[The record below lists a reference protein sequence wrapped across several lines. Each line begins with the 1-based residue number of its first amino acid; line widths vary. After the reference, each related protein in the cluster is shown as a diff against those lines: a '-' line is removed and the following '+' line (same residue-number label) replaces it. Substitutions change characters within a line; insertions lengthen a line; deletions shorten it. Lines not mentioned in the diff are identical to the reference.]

1 MDENLTV
8 FQTID
13 DVAKGDI
20 RLKIRDILGAFMFGG
35 EASDKKVKVLSGGE
49 RSRLAMIQ
57 LLLSPANLLILD
69 EPTNHLDIRSKDVL
83 KQAIREFQGTV
94 IVVSHDRD
102 FLDGLVD
109 KVYEFGDG
117 KVKEHLGGIGDFL
130 QKKKMESLRDME
142 RQQSGQPTQRAT
154 DKPNTA
160 AKQPTASTEKTID
173 RKQQYE
179 ARKEEAKRLKKLQQQ
194 VAKCEAEVQAC
205 EEALSKTEQELST
218 PEGAANQELHAKY
231 AQQQK
236 ALEMAM
242 SYWENAYQ
250 ELEAQSAQ
258 S

>member
-1 MDENLTV
+1 
-8 FQTID
+8 
-13 DVAKGDI
+13 
-20 RLKIRDILGAFMFGG
+20 
-35 EASDKKVKVLSGGE
+35 
-49 RSRLAMIQ
+49 
-57 LLLSPANLLILD
+57 
-69 EPTNHLDIRSKDVL
+69 
-83 KQAIREFQGTV
+83 
-94 IVVSHDRD
+94 
-102 FLDGLVD
+102 VD

-117 KVKEHLGGIGDFL
+117 KVKEHLGGISDFL

-142 RQQSGQPTQRAT
+142 RQPSSQPTQRAT